1 MFNKILRKI
10 FININRNSNKCQTT
24 QATNQDELLS
34 AHLQTNLTNFRQIF
48 GDSID
53 LVIREFKI
61 GVEQQLS
68 AGILYIDGLIDKR
81 LVNEDILKPLMLEC
95 STAEPNRKLSKEK
108 VFDWVK
114 ESALSVGDLKEA
126 NTKDELINGLLSGET
141 AIFLAGTK
149 TALLV
154 SSSGWETRGVEEP
167 DTEAVVRGPREGFTE
182 NLKTN
187 TALLRRKIKNP
198 NLRFELIKL
207 GNQTNTNV
215 CITYIKGIC
224 NEKFVTEAR
233 KRLKHIKTDS
243 ILESGYIEAFIEDAP
258 YSPFATVAN
267 SEKPDVTAAKI
278 LEGRLAVL
286 VDGTPIALTV
296 PYLFM
301 EGFQS
306 SEDYYS
312 RPYYV
317 TLVRWIRFLAFF
329 ITVYLPSLYV
339 AATTFHQELIPTPLL
354 VTMIAAKEG
363 TPFPAFVEALLMGL
377 VFEILREAGVRMPR
391 PIGQAVSIV
400 GALVIGEASVS
411 AGLIG
416 APMVIVV
423 ALTGITSFINSSLI
437 DAVSLL
443 RLMLVG
449 LAATMGF
456 YGVLIGTV
464 AIIVHLASLRSFGVP
479 YFSPIAPMSLVDL
492 KDILIRVPLWAM
504 STRPRIL
511 RSPNRRRLAPWLKP
525 LPPPDDADFNYDK

>member
-1 MFNKILRKI
+1 
-10 FININRNSNKCQTT
+10 
-24 QATNQDELLS
+24 
-34 AHLQTNLTNFRQIF
+34 
-48 GDSID
+48 
-53 LVIREFKI
+53 
-61 GVEQQLS
+61 
-68 AGILYIDGLIDKR
+68 
-81 LVNEDILKPLMLEC
+81 
-95 STAEPNRKLSKEK
+95 
-108 VFDWVK
+108 
-114 ESALSVGDLKEA
+114 
-126 NTKDELINGLLSGET
+126 
-141 AIFLAGTK
+141 
-149 TALLV
+149 
-154 SSSGWETRGVEEP
+154 VEEP

-377 VFEILREAGVRMPR
+377 IFEILREAGVRMPR

-416 APMVIVV
+416 APMVIIVF
-423 ALTGITSFINSSLI
+423 GKKRTSNKINGGSSR
-437 DAVSLL
+437 VSMWIILSPGCL
-443 RLMLVG
+443 QEPERPNFRLVI
-449 LAATMGF
+449 F
-456 YGVLIGTV
+456 
-464 AIIVHLASLRSFGVP
+464 
-479 YFSPIAPMSLVDL
+479 
-492 KDILIRVPLWAM
+492 DI
-504 STRPRIL
+504 
-511 RSPNRRRLAPWLKP
+511 
-525 LPPPDDADFNYDK
+525 